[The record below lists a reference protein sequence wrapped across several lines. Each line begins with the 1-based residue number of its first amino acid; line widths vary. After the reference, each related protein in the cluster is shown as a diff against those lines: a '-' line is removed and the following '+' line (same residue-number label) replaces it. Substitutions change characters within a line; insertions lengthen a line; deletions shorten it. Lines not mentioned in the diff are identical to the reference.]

1 VLSATLE
8 RALYEVAKECQC
20 KLFGLYQVDT
30 FRLPSAYCLLLTP
43 QASHKSSLL
52 FILYGEKQSSKL
64 FLFRVKDVELIREV
78 QILGLAGV
86 FGRSWKDKASK
97 VVNIPDE
104 CADTVIADVVFS
116 HVLPIGEP
124 CLRRRKSTQS
134 QPQGEQ
140 GGNIS

>member
-1 VLSATLE
+1 MLSVTLE
-8 RALYEVAKECQC
+8 RALYSVAKECQR

-30 FRLPSAYCLLLTP
+30 FRLPSAYCLLLIP

-52 FILYGEKQSSKL
+52 FILYGEGQSSKL
-64 FLFRVKDVELIREV
+64 FLFKVKEAELVREV
-78 QILGLAGV
+78 QILGLAGA
-86 FGRSWKDKASK
+86 FGRSWRDKASK

-104 CADTVIADVVFS
+104 CADAVIADVVFS
-116 HVLPIGEP
+116 HVLPIDEP
-124 CLRRRKSTQS
+124 YLRRRKPTQS